1 MGIAAFAGDPLP
13 RRLVHHERACPAP
26 CQSTHGADEPIP
38 FAPPAV
44 AAGPADT
51 LIVSDLHLGLPDSRP
66 HDLLDL
72 LVQRP
77 FGRLILLGDVLHDPT
92 FRHLDTDAW
101 RLLRHIRGI
110 ARQPG
115 REVVELHGNHDRKL
129 ADAIPRLLG
138 IHGRDSYRW
147 RQQGRQCL
155 AMHGDC
161 FDAFVNRHA
170 WLGQLCSDLFAFGQR
185 RLAPRHGWL
194 ARLDAW
200 QVKVGGLGPK
210 VAEAAARH
218 AADQAV
224 DLVVCGHT
232 HEPVRKRVATAGRLV
247 TYANSGSWVG
257 SPASFVTVGPHG
269 LGLDF
274 LP

>member
-1 MGIAAFAGDPLP
+1 MATAAFATDPLP
-13 RRLVHHERACPAP
+13 RLAVDHAPADLL
-26 CQSTHGADEPIP
+26 SRRSVRGSDEPIP
-38 FAPPAV
+38 FAPPATV
-44 AAGPADT
+44 AGPADT

-66 HDLLDL
+66 RDLLDL
-72 LVQRP
+72 LVERP
-77 FGRLILLGDVLHDPT
+77 FGRLILLGDVVHDPT
-92 FRHLDTDAW
+92 FRHLDADAW
-101 RLLRHIRGI
+101 RLLHHIRGI

-115 REVVELHGNHDRKL
+115 RELVWLHGNHDRKL
-129 ADAIPRLLG
+129 ADAIPRLFG
-138 IHGRDSYRW
+138 IEGRDSYRW

-161 FDAFVNRHA
+161 FDAVVTRHA
-170 WLGQLCSDLFAFGQR
+170 WFGQLCSDLFAFGQR
-185 RLAPRHGWL
+185 CLAPHHGWL

-200 QVKVGGLGPK
+200 QVRVGGLGQK

-218 AADQAV
+218 AAAIAV

-232 HEPVRKRVATAGRLV
+232 HEPMRKRLATPGGLV
-247 TYANSGSWVG
+247 TYANSGTWVG
-257 SPASFVTVGPHG
+257 SPASFVTVGPNG